1 MKRFLGRRLGGK
13 GGLNQRRLRK
23 PLIESLHERVVYAAD
38 MQFVKDI
45 NTLPDLVGSSPS
57 EFVQVGTT
65 MYFTATSAATGLE
78 LWKTDG
84 TAGGTVLVKD
94 IQDGAYGSG
103 VRNLTNVNGTL
114 FFSANDGEG
123 GDELWKSDGTSA
135 GTVLVSDIQDG
146 RDSSSPSNFA
156 VLGSTL
162 IFSANDGRS
171 GVELWQSNGTAA
183 GTSLV
188 RNIRTGNRGS
198 NPGNLTTV
206 AGSVYF
212 TANDGTN
219 GVELWKSD
227 GTNAGTVLVRNIR
240 AGLASSTPSSL
251 VNVNGTLYFSAND
264 GTNGV
269 ELWKSSGT
277 AATTVMVRSIFAG
290 LSSANPSQ
298 LTNVG
303 GTLYFAAN
311 DGTSGVELWKS
322 DGTDAGTVRV
332 SDIQAGAV
340 GSNPSQFL
348 SVGTTLYFAAQTSV
362 GVELWK
368 STGTAAGTTLVKDI
382 QVGAGGSAPTGLKN
396 LNGTVFF
403 AANDGING
411 AELWKSDGT
420 EAGTL
425 LVRDIN
431 TTVGV
436 GSNPSQL
443 AVLNG
448 KLLFQANDGLTGSEL
463 WHSDGTTLGTTQ
475 LKDVL
480 AGNLGSEIGLEMTT
494 VGGNFYFSAND
505 GVTGSELWKSDGTA
519 AGTVLVKD
527 ISLGELGSTP
537 TFLTDVGGVLYFSA
551 DDGVTGAELWK
562 SDGTEAGTV
571 LVKDISL
578 GLTDS
583 SPAYFTDVNGTLFF
597 TATNGTN
604 GIELW
609 KSDGTDIG
617 TVMVRDI
624 YSGGVGSIPTF
635 LTNLNGTLFFAAADL
650 AGGMELWKSDGTTA
664 GTVRVK
670 DIRAGLASGLDDHAA
685 LVNVAGNL
693 FFTADNGT
701 SGFEL
706 WKSDGTEAGTVL
718 VSDILPGAGSS
729 YLEELVNVGGVLYF
743 SGTDGVTGYELW
755 KSDGTTAGTVLVA
768 DGVPGAGSLYP
779 HYLTEV
785 NGSIF
790 FQADDGINGIE
801 LWKSDGTAE
810 GTVMVRDIAPG
821 LASSAPSSLIG
832 VRGVVY
838 FNANDGVNGSE
849 LWQSDGTAEGT
860 VRTTTVTSAPIGVAP
875 SVLANFNNRLVFAA
889 VDDVHGSELWAQVP
903 NVAPTDIQIS
913 ANAIAENS
921 VAPTAIGDF
930 TSTDPDVGDLFTY
943 TIVAGLGDTDNASFE
958 IVGATLRATSS
969 FDFETKPS
977 YTVRVRSTDQ
987 GGLFVEKAF
996 VINVTNVDE
1005 SPSDIVLSS
1014 SLIVENSGANSPIAT
1029 ISTIDSDASDTFT
1042 YTFVEGAGDV
1052 DNAAFAIAG
1061 DSLSAI
1067 SDFDYEAKAS
1077 YSVRIRS
1084 TDSAGLFTEKSF
1096 VISVTNVN
1104 EAPVDIALAVSTIP
1118 ENAGANT
1125 TIGTLSTIDVD
1136 ASNTFTYSLVA
1147 GAGDFDN
1154 DSFNINGDLLQATSS
1169 FDFETKSSYT
1179 VRVRSTDQGGL
1190 STEKVFVIDVTDI
1203 NEAPTDIGLSSAL
1216 ILENSGANATVG
1228 TLSTADVDASNTF
1241 SYELINGEGDVD
1253 NAEFN
1258 ISENILRATSNLSF
1272 ATKSSYSIRVRST
1285 DQGGLSLDKT
1295 FTIQVLQN
1303 NSAPTD
1309 VNLFPGFVFEN
1320 AGANASVGAL
1330 STTDPNA
1337 GNTFTYSLVAGLGD
1351 GDNDAFNVLGSSL
1364 LANTSFD
1371 YESRSSYAVRVRS
1384 TDQGGLFT
1392 EKAFIVNVLNTN
1404 EAPTDIV
1411 LSANQIAEGAIVNT
1425 TVGLLSTSDVD
1436 ASNSFTYA
1444 LVAGAGDADNAA
1456 FDISGNALRA
1466 TSSFDFETKSSY
1478 TVRVRTT
1485 DQGGLFTEKAF
1496 VITVSD
1502 VNEAPTDLALSS
1514 TSILENSGM
1523 NAEVG
1528 TFSSTDPDVENSF
1541 VYTLVAGTGD
1551 VDNAAF
1557 NISENALRATDN
1569 LVFATKSVY
1578 TVRIRS
1584 TDQGGLFAERAFVI
1598 NVLSVN
1604 SAPNDITLSLSSIA
1618 ENSGANATVGSLSS
1632 IDANAGDTFTYTLVD
1647 GTGDT
1652 DNTSFNINGD
1662 SVRATSNLDFE
1673 TKSSY
1678 TVRVRS
1684 TDQGGLF
1691 TEKAFVITVSDANE
1705 SPTDLSL
1712 SSSLIPENAGA
1723 NATVGAFSSTDP
1735 DAGDTFTYSLVAGT
1749 GDADNAAFAITGDS
1763 LSAVGSFDYETKE
1776 NYTVR
1781 VRSTDS
1787 TGLFT
1792 EKVFVINV
1800 TNVNEGPTDIGLSSS
1815 FVEENAGGNAIV
1827 GTLSTTDVDAGN
1839 TFTYSLVAGSGDGD
1853 NAAFDIS
1860 GDALRATNSFDFET
1874 KASYTVRVRSVDQG
1888 GLLTEKVFVIN
1899 VTNLNE
1905 APTDIGLSSTSILE
1919 NSGANAT
1926 VGVLSTVD
1934 ADASSTFTYS
1944 FIAGA
1949 GDADNAAFNIS
1960 GDVLRATNNLSF
1972 SAKSSYTIRVRT
1984 TDQGGLSFDKSFT
1997 ILVMQSN
2004 VAPTDLNLFPGFV
2017 FENAGVDASLGALST
2032 TDANAGDTFTYTL
2045 VAGLGDGDNAAFN
2058 VLGSSLR
2065 ANSSFDYETRSS
2077 YSVRIRTTDLGGLF
2091 TEKAFIVSVLN
2102 TNEAPSDIALT
2113 SSQIAE
2119 NSVANTT
2126 VGVLSTIDV
2135 DAANSFAYTL
2145 VAGAGDTDNAAFNI
2159 SGNAL
2164 RATNSLDFETKSSY
2178 TVRVRST
2185 DQGGLFT
2192 EKVFVI
2198 SVVDINETPTALDIS
2213 STSIL
2218 ENSGANATVGTLSST
2233 DPDASNMFVYTL
2245 VAGTDDVDNESFNI
2259 SGNELRATNNLVF
2272 ATKSSYTVRVRTTDQ
2287 GGLFAE
2293 RAFVINVTSQNA
2305 APSDIALSS
2314 TSISENLGA
2323 NATVGSLS
2331 TTDSNVGDTFTY
2343 TLVAGLGDVDNAA
2356 FNISGNA
2363 LRATNNLDFETKS
2376 SYTVRVRST
2385 DQGGLFTE
2393 KAFAISVLDAA
2404 EDILISG
2411 TAGNDTIIA
2420 NYTGDGVVAQWLV
2433 TRNGG
2438 VVFSGVVP
2446 AGQNL
2451 WFDGLGGTD
2460 SLQVVGRSVDDTFTL
2475 DGLRIAA
2482 NGAWT
2487 RSSNVESV
2495 RILGGNGNDLL
2506 RVVSGTASFDG
2517 GAGADRVEATA
2528 GANTFTLTGNGTGN
2542 LNTTLA
2548 FTTIESVQGGIDSDR
2563 FVFGASGSLTGQV
2576 IGGLG
2581 IDTIDQSARTGT
2593 TTLNLSTGILTSTGG
2608 FVGIESFVSG
2618 SSTVDSVIGPNAA
2631 NLWNVTGPSAWNLN
2645 GEIAFNGFEN
2655 LTGGT
2660 GADRFEFLP
2669 TGRVIGTLNGGAG
2682 ADVANFAALATPIQV
2697 QLGTT
2702 PSVSGLIGRYTAVE
2716 RMDGNGLAGGRL
2728 VGANAATA
2736 WVVNAAGDVVV
2747 SNVTYSAIPAIAGG
2761 TATDTVTGPA
2771 VATQW
2776 TLNGA
2781 NAGSVRVG
2789 AVALA
2794 FTGVENLTGST
2805 ASDEFI
2811 VAPTGSLTGNIN
2823 GGTGT
2828 GINSVDYSAWS
2839 TNVVVNLGVT
2849 TAGNATAVSGSMT
2862 GIGMV
2867 TGGAG
2872 NDSLTG
2878 RATLAT
2884 ILIGLGG
2891 SDVLIGGSQ
2900 RDLLIGGT
2908 GADILQGAAGDDLL
2922 ISGTTLHDR
2931 DRAAL
2936 LLIFSEWT
2944 STRTFAQRTAN
2955 IWGNGVGTRA
2965 NGTTYL
2971 NNGAA
2976 DGITDSVFA
2985 DTETDLL
2992 TGGTNQDWF
3001 FAAPGEISDLVTAGA
3016 TPDRRD

>member
-23 PLIESLHERVVYAAD
+23 PVIESLHERVVYAAD

-45 NTLPDLVGSSPS
+45 NTLPDLVGSTPA
-57 EFVQVGTT
+57 EFVQIGTT
-65 MYFTATSAATGLE
+65 MYFSATSAATGLE

-84 TAGGTVLVKD
+84 TVAGTVLVKD

-114 FFSANDGEG
+114 FFSADDGVG
-123 GDELWKSDGTSA
+123 GYELWKSDGTSA
-135 GTVLVSDIQDG
+135 GTTLVSDIQRG
-146 RDSSSPSNFA
+146 RGGSSPSNFVA
-156 VLGSTL
+156 LGSTL
-162 IFSANDGRS
+162 IFSANDGS
-171 GVELWQSNGTAA
+171 NGVELWQSNGTAV
-183 GTSLV
+183 GTTLV
-188 RNIRTGNRGS
+188 RNIRTGNVGS
-198 NPGNLTTV
+198 NPGNMTAVT
-206 AGSVYF
+206 GSVYF
-212 TANDGTN
+212 TADDGTN
-219 GVELWKSD
+219 GVELWKTD

-240 AGLASSTPSSL
+240 AGVASSTPSSL

-277 AATTVMVRSIFAG
+277 AATTVLVRSIFAG
-290 LSSANPSQ
+290 LSSANPTQ

-303 GTLYFAAN
+303 GTLYFAAD

-322 DGTDAGTVRV
+322 DGTNAGTVRV
-332 SDIQAGAV
+332 ADIQAGAV
-340 GSNPSQFL
+340 GSNPTQFL
-348 SVGTTLYFAAQTSV
+348 SVGTTLFFAAQTSS

-382 QVGAGGSAPTGLKN
+382 QVGAGSSSPTGLKN
-396 LNGTVFF
+396 NNGTVFF
-403 AANDGING
+403 AADDGVNG
-411 AELWKSDGT
+411 VELWKTDGT
-420 EAGTL
+420 AAGTV
-425 LVRDIN
+425 LVQNIN
-431 TTVGV
+431 TTAGV
-436 GSNPSQL
+436 GSNPVRL
-443 AVLNG
+443 EVFNG

-463 WHSDGTTLGTTQ
+463 WQSDGTAAGTTQ
-475 LKDVL
+475 LKDIL
-480 AGNLGSEIGLEMTT
+480 GGNLGSQIGAEITT
-494 VGGNFYFSAND
+494 AGGSFFFSADD
-505 GVTGSELWKSDGTA
+505 GVNGAELWMSNGTG

-527 ISLGELGSTP
+527 IVVGAGGSGPAAMTN
-537 TFLTDVGGVLYFSA
+537 VGGVLYFSA
-551 DDGVTGAELWK
+551 DDGVNGVELWK
-562 SDGTEAGTV
+562 SDGTDAGTV
-571 LVKDISL
+571 LVKDIAV
-578 GLTDS
+578 GLTAS
-583 SPAYFTDVNGTLFF
+583 APAYLTNVNGTLFF
-597 TATNGTN
+597 TATNVTS

-609 KSDGTDIG
+609 KSDGTATG

-624 YSGGVGSIPTF
+624 NAGGVGSIPNN
-635 LTNLNGTLFFAAADL
+635 LTNANGTLYFVATDL
-650 AGGMELWKSDGTTA
+650 AGGTELWKSDGTTA

-670 DIRAGLASGLDDHAA
+670 DIRPGLASGLNDGAG
-685 LVNVAGNL
+685 LVNVAGTL
-693 FFTADNGT
+693 YFAADNGT
-701 SGFEL
+701 SGVEL
-706 WKSDGTEAGTVL
+706 WKSDGTDAGTTL
-718 VSDILPGAGSS
+718 VRDLVPGAGSS
-729 YLEELVNVGGVLYF
+729 YPEGFANVGGVLYF
-743 SGTDGVTGYELW
+743 SGTDGVTGGELW
-755 KSDGTTAGTVLVA
+755 KSDGTTAGTLLVA
-768 DGVPGAGSLYP
+768 DSVPGAGGLYP
-779 HYLTEV
+779 HYITGV
-785 NGSIF
+785 NGTVY
-790 FQADDGINGIE
+790 FQGEDGVNGIE
-801 LWKSDGTAE
+801 LWKSDGTAA
-810 GTVMVRDIAPG
+810 GTELLRDISPG
-821 LASSAPSSLIG
+821 LASSTPTSLVG
-832 VRGVVY
+832 VSGVVY
-838 FNANDGVNGSE
+838 FKANDGINGPE
-849 LWQSDGTAEGT
+849 LWQSDGTTAGT
-860 VRTTTVTSAPIGVAP
+860 VRTTTVTSAPIGIAP

-889 VDDVHGSELWAQVP
+889 VDDVHGGELWAQVP

-913 ANAIAENS
+913 ASVIAENS

-930 TSTDPDVGDLFTY
+930 STTDLDVGDLFTY
-943 TIVAGLGDTDNASFE
+943 TIVAGVGDTDNASFE
-958 IVGATLRATSS
+958 IVGGTLRAKNS
-969 FDFETKPS
+969 FDFEAKPS
-977 YTVRVRSTDQ
+977 YSVRVRSTDQ
-987 GGLFVEKAF
+987 GGLFTEKAF
-996 VINVTNVDE
+996 VI
-1005 SPSDIVLSS
+1005 
-1014 SLIVENSGANSPIAT
+1014 
-1029 ISTIDSDASDTFT
+1029 
-1042 YTFVEGAGDV
+1042 
-1052 DNAAFAIAG
+1052 
-1061 DSLSAI
+1061 
-1067 SDFDYEAKAS
+1067 
-1077 YSVRIRS
+1077 
-1084 TDSAGLFTEKSF
+1084 
-1096 VISVTNVN
+1096 SVT
-1104 EAPVDIALAVSTIP
+1104 
-1118 ENAGANT
+1118 
-1125 TIGTLSTIDVD
+1125 DV
-1136 ASNTFTYSLVA
+1136 
-1147 GAGDFDN
+1147 
-1154 DSFNINGDLLQATSS
+1154 
-1169 FDFETKSSYT
+1169 
-1179 VRVRSTDQGGL
+1179 
-1190 STEKVFVIDVTDI
+1190 
-1203 NEAPTDIGLSSAL
+1203 NEAPTDIGLSSTT

-1228 TLSTADVDASNTF
+1228 TLSTVDVDASNTF
-1241 SYELINGEGDVD
+1241 SYALVAGAGDVD
-1253 NAEFN
+1253 NGAFN
-1258 ISENILRATSNLSF
+1258 ISGNVLRATSDLNF
-1272 ATKSSYSIRVRST
+1272 ATTSSYSIRVRST
-1285 DQGGLSLDKT
+1285 DQGGLSFDKT
-1295 FTIQVLQN
+1295 FTIQVLQSN
-1303 NSAPTD
+1303 AAPTD
-1309 VNLFPGFVFEN
+1309 INLFPGFVFEN
-1320 AGANASVGAL
+1320 AGADASVGAL

-1351 GDNDAFNVLGSSL
+1351 GDNAAFNVLGSTL
-1364 LANTSFD
+1364 RANASFD
-1371 YESRSSYAVRVRS
+1371 YETRSSYAVRVRT

-1392 EKAFIVNVLNTN
+1392 EKAFIVNVLNAN
-1404 EAPTDIV
+1404 EAPTDVI
-1411 LSANQIAEGAIVNT
+1411 LSGNQIVEGAIANT
-1425 TVGLLSTSDVD
+1425 TVGLLSTIDVD
-1436 ASNSFTYA
+1436 ASNSFSYT

-1456 FDISGNALRA
+1456 FNISENALRA

-1485 DQGGLFTEKAF
+1485 DQGGLFTEKVF

-1502 VNEAPTDLALSS
+1502 VNEAPTDLELSS
-1514 TSILENSGM
+1514 TTIPEDSGA
-1523 NAEVG
+1523 NAPVG
-1528 TFSSTDPDVENSF
+1528 TLSSTDPDVGNTF
-1541 VYTLVAGTGD
+1541 TYTLVAGTGGA
-1551 VDNAAF
+1551 DNTAF
-1557 NISENALRATDN
+1557 NISGNVLLATDN

-1604 SAPNDITLSLSSIA
+1604 SAPNDITLSSNLIA

-1652 DNTSFNINGD
+1652 DNTSFNIIGD

-1735 DAGDTFTYSLVAGT
+1735 DAGNTFTYSLVTGT
-1749 GDADNAAFAITGDS
+1749 GDTDNAAFAITGDS
-1763 LSAVGSFDYETKE
+1763 LSAIGSFDYEAKAS
-1776 NYTVR
+1776 YTVR

-1787 TGLFT
+1787 SGLFT
-1792 EKVFVINV
+1792 EKVFVVNV
-1800 TNVNEGPTDIGLSSS
+1800 TNVNEDPTDIGLSSS
-1815 FVEENAGGNAIV
+1815 LVAENAGANAIV

-1874 KASYTVRVRSVDQG
+1874 KASYTVRIRSVDQG

-2017 FENAGVDASLGALST
+2017 FENAGVNVSVGALST

-2077 YSVRIRTTDLGGLF
+2077 YAVRIRTTDLGGLF

-2102 TNEAPSDIALT
+2102 TNEAPSDIVLT

-2164 RATNSLDFETKSSY
+2164 RATNSLDFENKSSY
-2178 TVRVRST
+2178 TLRVRST

-2198 SVVDINETPTALDIS
+2198 SVVDVNEAPTDLALT
-2213 STSIL
+2213 STSIP

-2233 DPDASNMFVYTL
+2233 DPDASNTFVYEL
-2245 VAGTDDVDNESFNI
+2245 VAGAGDVDNASFNI
-2259 SGNELRATNNLVF
+2259 SGNVLRATNNLVF
-2272 ATKSSYTVRVRTTDQ
+2272 ATKSSYVIRVRTTDQ

-2293 RAFVINVTSQNA
+2293 RSFVINVTSPNT
-2305 APSDIALSS
+2305 APTDIALSS

-2323 NATVGSLS
+2323 NATVGSLG

-2343 TLVAGLGDVDNAA
+2343 TLVGGLGDVDNAA
-2356 FNISGNA
+2356 FNISGNL

-2376 SYTVRVRST
+2376 GYTVRVRST

-2393 KAFAISVLDAA
+2393 KAFAITVLDAP
-2404 EDILISG
+2404 EDILIAG

-2438 VVFSGVVP
+2438 VVFSGIVP
-2446 AGQNL
+2446 VGQNL
-2451 WFDGLGGTD
+2451 WFDGLAGTD
-2460 SLQVVGRSVDDTFTL
+2460 TLQVVGRSVDDSFTL

-2487 RSSNVESV
+2487 RSSNIESV

-2506 RVVSGTASFDG
+2506 RVVSGTASFEG
-2517 GAGADRVEATA
+2517 GGGVDRVEATA

-2542 LNTTLA
+2542 FNSSLT

-2581 IDTIDQSARTGT
+2581 VDTIDLSAKTGA
-2593 TTLNLSTGILTSTGG
+2593 TTLNFVTGMLTSTGG
-2608 FVGIESFVSG
+2608 FFGIESFVSG
-2618 SSTVDSVIGPNAA
+2618 SNTADTVTGPNI
-2631 NLWNVTGPSAWNLN
+2631 NSLWNITGPSAWNLN
-2645 GEIAFNGFEN
+2645 GEMTFNGFEN

-2669 TGRVIGTLNGGAG
+2669 TGRVVGTLNGGAG
-2682 ADVANFAALATPIQV
+2682 ADVASFAALSTPVQV
-2697 QLGTT
+2697 QLGANAAIT
-2702 PSVSGLIGRYTAVE
+2702 GLVGRYTAVE
-2716 RMDGNGLAGGRL
+2716 RVNGNGLAGSRI
-2728 VGANAATA
+2728 VGSNATTA
-2736 WVVNAAGDVVV
+2736 WVVNAAGDVVA

-2761 TATDTVTGPA
+2761 TAVDTVTGPA
-2771 VATQW
+2771 VATKW

-2781 NAGSVRVG
+2781 NAGSVTVG

-2811 VAPTGSLTGNIN
+2811 VMPTGSLSGNLN

-2839 TNVVVNLGVT
+2839 TNVVVNLSVT
-2849 TAGNATAVSGSMT
+2849 SAGNATGVSGAMT

-2878 RATLAT
+2878 RATLST

-2891 SDVLIGGSQ
+2891 NDVLIGGSQ

-2922 ISGTTLHDR
+2922 ISGTTVHER

-2936 LLIFSEWT
+2936 LQILAEWT

-2955 IWGNGVGTRA
+2955 IWGNGTGTRA

-2971 NNGAA
+2971 NNSAA
-2976 DGITDSVFA
+2976 DSITDSVFA
-2985 DTETDLL
+2985 DTDTDLL

-3016 TPDRRD
+3016 TQDRRD

>member
-23 PLIESLHERVVYAAD
+23 PVIESLHERVVYAAD

-45 NTLPDLVGSSPS
+45 NTLPDLVGSTPA
-57 EFVQVGTT
+57 EFVQIGTT
-65 MYFTATSAATGLE
+65 MYFSATSAATGLE

-84 TAGGTVLVKD
+84 TAAGTVLVKD
-94 IQDGAYGSG
+94 IQDGAYGAG

-114 FFSANDGEG
+114 FFSADDGVG
-123 GDELWKSDGTSA
+123 GYELWKSDGTSA
-135 GTVLVSDIQDG
+135 GTTLVSDIQRG
-146 RDSSSPSNFA
+146 RRGSSPSNFVA
-156 VLGSTL
+156 LGSTL
-162 IFSANDGRS
+162 LFSANDGNN

-183 GTSLV
+183 GTTLV
-188 RNIRTGNRGS
+188 RNIRPGNAGS
-198 NPGNLTTV
+198 NPGNMTAV

-219 GVELWKSD
+219 GVELWKTD

-240 AGLASSTPSSL
+240 AGVASSTPSSL

-277 AATTVMVRSIFAG
+277 AATTVLVRSIFAG
-290 LSSANPSQ
+290 LSSANPTQ

-303 GTLYFAAN
+303 GTLYFAAD

-322 DGTDAGTVRV
+322 DGTNAGTVRV

-348 SVGTTLYFAAQTSV
+348 SVGTTLYFAAQTSS

-382 QVGAGGSAPTGLKN
+382 QVGAGSSAPTGLKN
-396 LNGTVFF
+396 VNGTVFF
-403 AANDGING
+403 VANDGVTG

-420 EAGTL
+420 TAGTV
-425 LVRDIN
+425 LVRDIDISA
-431 TTVGV
+431 GV
-436 GSNPSQL
+436 GSNPTRL
-443 AVLNG
+443 EVFNG

-463 WHSDGTTLGTTQ
+463 WQ
-475 LKDVL
+475 
-480 AGNLGSEIGLEMTT
+480 
-494 VGGNFYFSAND
+494 
-505 GVTGSELWKSDGTA
+505 SDGTA
-519 AGTVLVKD
+519 AGTTQLKDILAGNLGSQIGAEMTTAGGNFFFSADDGVNGAELWMSNGTGVGTVLVKD
-527 ISLGELGSTP
+527 IVVGAGGSAPAAMTN
-537 TFLTDVGGVLYFSA
+537 VGGVLYFSA
-551 DDGVTGAELWK
+551 DDGVNGVELWK
-562 SDGTEAGTV
+562 SDGTDAGTV
-571 LVKDISL
+571 LVKDISV
-578 GLTDS
+578 GLTPS
-583 SPAYFTDVNGTLFF
+583 TPAYLTNVNGTLFF
-597 TATNGTN
+597 TATNVTS

-609 KSDGTDIG
+609 KSDGTATG

-624 YSGGVGSIPTF
+624 NAGGVGSIPNN
-635 LTNLNGTLFFAAADL
+635 LTNANGTLYFVATDL
-650 AGGMELWKSDGTTA
+650 AGGTELWKSDGTTA

-670 DIRAGLASGLDDHAA
+670 DIRPGLASGLNDGAG
-685 LVNVAGNL
+685 LVNVAGTL
-693 FFTADNGT
+693 YFAADNGT
-701 SGFEL
+701 SGVEL
-706 WKSDGTEAGTVL
+706 WKSDGTDAGTTL
-718 VSDILPGAGSS
+718 VRDLIPGAGSS
-729 YLEELVNVGGVLYF
+729 YPEGFANVGGVLYF
-743 SGTDGVTGYELW
+743 SGTDGVTGGELW

-768 DGVPGAGSLYP
+768 DSVPGAGGLYP
-779 HYLTEV
+779 HYITGV
-785 NGSIF
+785 NGTVY
-790 FQADDGINGIE
+790 FQGEDGVNGIE
-801 LWKSDGTAE
+801 LWKSDGTAA
-810 GTVMVRDIAPG
+810 GTELLQDISPG
-821 LASSAPSSLIG
+821 LASSTPTSLVG
-832 VRGVVY
+832 VSGVVY
-838 FNANDGVNGSE
+838 FKANDGINGPE
-849 LWQSDGTAEGT
+849 LWQSDGTTAGT

-913 ANAIAENS
+913 ASVIAENS

-930 TSTDPDVGDLFTY
+930 STTDPDVGDLFTY
-943 TIVAGLGDTDNASFE
+943 TIVAGVGDTDNASFE
-958 IVGATLRATSS
+958 IVGGTLRATNS
-969 FDFETKPS
+969 FDFEAKPS
-977 YTVRVRSTDQ
+977 YSVRVRSTDQ
-987 GGLFVEKAF
+987 GGLFTEKAF
-996 VINVTNVDE
+996 VITVTDVDE
-1005 SPSDIVLSS
+1005 APTDILLSGS
-1014 SLIVENSGANSPIAT
+1014 T
-1029 ISTIDSDASDTFT
+1029 ISENAEANVAVGTLSTTDADAANTFA
-1042 YTFVEGAGDV
+1042 YSLVAGAGDV
-1052 DNAAFAIAG
+1052 DNAAF
-1061 DSLSAI
+1061 S
-1067 SDFDYEAKAS
+1067 
-1077 YSVRIRS
+1077 
-1084 TDSAGLFTEKSF
+1084 
-1096 VISVTNVN
+1096 
-1104 EAPVDIALAVSTIP
+1104 
-1118 ENAGANT
+1118 
-1125 TIGTLSTIDVD
+1125 
-1136 ASNTFTYSLVA
+1136 
-1147 GAGDFDN
+1147 
-1154 DSFNINGDLLQATSS
+1154 INGNVLHATSS

-1190 STEKVFVIDVTDI
+1190 FTEKAFLISVTNV
-1203 NEAPTDIGLSSAL
+1203 NEAPTEIALSVSSIPENAGANAVVGILSTSDVDAANSFTYSLVAGAGDLDNAAFSINGNLLQATSSLDFETKPSYTVRVRSTDQDGLFTETAFVISVTDVNEAPIDIGLSSTT

-1228 TLSTADVDASNTF
+1228 TLSTVDVDASNTF
-1241 SYELINGEGDVD
+1241 GYALIAGAGDVD
-1253 NAEFN
+1253 NAAFN
-1258 ISENILRATSNLSF
+1258 ISGNVLRATSDLNF
-1272 ATKSSYSIRVRST
+1272 ATKSIYSIRVRST
-1285 DQGGLSLDKT
+1285 DQGGLSYDKA
-1295 FTIQVLQN
+1295 FTIQVLQSN
-1303 NSAPTD
+1303 AAPTD
-1309 VNLFPGFVFEN
+1309 ISLFPGFVFEN
-1320 AGANASVGAL
+1320 AGADASVGAL

-1351 GDNDAFNVLGSSL
+1351 GDNAAFNVLGSTL
-1364 LANTSFD
+1364 RANASFD
-1371 YESRSSYAVRVRS
+1371 YESRSSYAVRVRT

-1392 EKAFIVNVLNTN
+1392 EKAFIVNVLNAN
-1404 EAPTDIV
+1404 EAPTDVI
-1411 LSANQIAEGAIVNT
+1411 LSGNQIVEGAVANT
-1425 TVGLLSTSDVD
+1425 TVGVLSTLDVD
-1436 ASNSFTYA
+1436 ASNSFSYT

-1456 FDISGNALRA
+1456 FNISENALRA

-1485 DQGGLFTEKAF
+1485 DQGGLFTEKVF

-1502 VNEAPTDLALSS
+1502 VNEAPIDLELSS
-1514 TSILENSGM
+1514 TTIPEGSGA
-1523 NAEVG
+1523 NAAVG
-1528 TFSSTDPDVENSF
+1528 TLSSTDPDVGNTF
-1541 VYTLVAGTGD
+1541 TYTLVAGTGD
-1551 VDNAAF
+1551 ADNTAF
-1557 NISENALRATDN
+1557 NISGNVLLATDN

-1584 TDQGGLFAERAFVI
+1584 TDEGGLFAERAFVI

-1604 SAPNDITLSLSSIA
+1604 SAPNDITLSSSLIA

-1632 IDANAGDTFTYTLVD
+1632 IDANAGDTFTYILVD

-1652 DNTSFNINGD
+1652 DNTSFNISGD

-1735 DAGDTFTYSLVAGT
+1735 DAGDTFTYSLAAGT
-1749 GDADNAAFAITGDS
+1749 GDTDNAAFAITGDS
-1763 LSAVGSFDYETKE
+1763 LSAVGSFDYETKAS
-1776 NYTVR
+1776 YTVR

-1800 TNVNEGPTDIGLSSS
+1800 TNVNEDPTDIGLTSSL
-1815 FVEENAGGNAIV
+1815 VAENAGANAIV

-1839 TFTYSLVAGSGDGD
+1839 TFTYSLVAGGGDGD
-1853 NAAFDIS
+1853 NASFNIS

-1888 GLLTEKVFVIN
+1888 GLLTEKVFVID

-1905 APTDIGLSSTSILE
+1905 SPTDIGLSSTSIFE

-2004 VAPTDLNLFPGFV
+2004 VSPTDLNLFPGFV
-2017 FENAGVDASLGALST
+2017 FENAGVDASVGALST

-2077 YSVRIRTTDLGGLF
+2077 YAVRIRTTDLGGLF

-2119 NSVANTT
+2119 NSVVNTT

-2145 VAGAGDTDNAAFNI
+2145 VAGAGDTDNASFNI

-2164 RATNSLDFETKSSY
+2164 RATNSLDFEAQSSY

-2198 SVVDINETPTALDIS
+2198 SVVDVNEAPTDLDIS
-2213 STSIL
+2213 STSIP
-2218 ENSGANATVGTLSST
+2218 ENSGANATVGMLSST
-2233 DPDASNMFVYTL
+2233 DPDASNTFVYAL
-2245 VAGTDDVDNESFNI
+2245 VAGAGDVDNASFNI
-2259 SGNELRATNNLVF
+2259 SGNVLRATNNLVF
-2272 ATKSSYTVRVRTTDQ
+2272 ATKSSYTIRVRTTDQ

-2293 RAFVINVTSQNA
+2293 RSFVINVTSPNT
-2305 APSDIALSS
+2305 APTDIALSS

-2331 TTDSNVGDTFTY
+2331 TTDSNVGNTFTY

-2356 FNISGNA
+2356 FNISGNF

-2393 KAFAISVLDAA
+2393 KAFAITVLDAP
-2404 EDILISG
+2404 EDILIAG

-2438 VVFSGVVP
+2438 VVFSGIVP
-2446 AGQNL
+2446 VGQNL
-2451 WFDGLGGTD
+2451 WFDGLAGTD
-2460 SLQVVGRSVDDTFTL
+2460 TLQVVGRSVDDSFTL

-2506 RVVSGTASFDG
+2506 RVVSGTAGFEG
-2517 GAGADRVEATA
+2517 GGGVDRVEATA
-2528 GANTFTLTGNGTGN
+2528 GANTFTLSGNGTGN
-2542 LNTTLA
+2542 LNSTLT

-2581 IDTIDQSARTGT
+2581 VDTIDLSAKTGT
-2593 TTLNLSTGILTSTGG
+2593 TTLNFVTGMLTSTGG
-2608 FVGIESFVSG
+2608 FFGIESFVSG
-2618 SSTVDSVIGPNAA
+2618 SNTADTVTGPNIDS
-2631 NLWNVTGPSAWNLN
+2631 LWNITGPSAWNLN
-2645 GEIAFNGFEN
+2645 GEMTFNGFEN

-2669 TGRVIGTLNGGAG
+2669 TGRVVGTLNGGAG
-2682 ADVANFAALATPIQV
+2682 ADVASFVALSTPVQV

-2702 PSVSGLIGRYTAVE
+2702 TVITGLVGRYTAVE
-2716 RMDGNGLAGGRL
+2716 RVNGNGLAGSRI
-2728 VGANAATA
+2728 VGSNAATA
-2736 WVVNAAGDVVV
+2736 WVVNAAGDVVA
-2747 SNVTYSAIPAIAGG
+2747 SNVTYSAIPSIAGG
-2761 TATDTVTGPA
+2761 TAVDTVTGPA

-2781 NAGSVRVG
+2781 NAGSVTVG

-2811 VAPTGSLTGNIN
+2811 VLPTGSLSGNLN

-2839 TNVVVNLGVT
+2839 TNVVVNLSVT
-2849 TAGNATAVSGSMT
+2849 TAGNATGVSGAMT

-2878 RATLAT
+2878 RATLST

-2891 SDVLIGGSQ
+2891 NDVLIGGSQ

-2922 ISGTTLHDR
+2922 ISGTTLHER

-2936 LLIFSEWT
+2936 LQILAEWT

-2955 IWGNGVGTRA
+2955 IWGNGTGTRA

-2971 NNGAA
+2971 NNSAA
-2976 DGITDSVFA
+2976 DSITDSVFA
-2985 DTETDLL
+2985 DTDSDLL

>member
-1 MKRFLGRRLGGK
+1 
-13 GGLNQRRLRK
+13 
-23 PLIESLHERVVYAAD
+23 
-38 MQFVKDI
+38 
-45 NTLPDLVGSSPS
+45 
-57 EFVQVGTT
+57 
-65 MYFTATSAATGLE
+65 
-78 LWKTDG
+78 
-84 TAGGTVLVKD
+84 
-94 IQDGAYGSG
+94 
-103 VRNLTNVNGTL
+103 
-114 FFSANDGEG
+114 
-123 GDELWKSDGTSA
+123 
-135 GTVLVSDIQDG
+135 
-146 RDSSSPSNFA
+146 
-156 VLGSTL
+156 
-162 IFSANDGRS
+162 
-171 GVELWQSNGTAA
+171 
-183 GTSLV
+183 
-188 RNIRTGNRGS
+188 
-198 NPGNLTTV
+198 
-206 AGSVYF
+206 
-212 TANDGTN
+212 
-219 GVELWKSD
+219 
-227 GTNAGTVLVRNIR
+227 
-240 AGLASSTPSSL
+240 
-251 VNVNGTLYFSAND
+251 
-264 GTNGV
+264 
-269 ELWKSSGT
+269 
-277 AATTVMVRSIFAG
+277 
-290 LSSANPSQ
+290 
-298 LTNVG
+298 
-303 GTLYFAAN
+303 
-311 DGTSGVELWKS
+311 
-322 DGTDAGTVRV
+322 
-332 SDIQAGAV
+332 
-340 GSNPSQFL
+340 
-348 SVGTTLYFAAQTSV
+348 
-362 GVELWK
+362 
-368 STGTAAGTTLVKDI
+368 
-382 QVGAGGSAPTGLKN
+382 
-396 LNGTVFF
+396 
-403 AANDGING
+403 
-411 AELWKSDGT
+411 
-420 EAGTL
+420 
-425 LVRDIN
+425 
-431 TTVGV
+431 
-436 GSNPSQL
+436 
-443 AVLNG
+443 
-448 KLLFQANDGLTGSEL
+448 
-463 WHSDGTTLGTTQ
+463 
-475 LKDVL
+475 
-480 AGNLGSEIGLEMTT
+480 
-494 VGGNFYFSAND
+494 
-505 GVTGSELWKSDGTA
+505 
-519 AGTVLVKD
+519 
-527 ISLGELGSTP
+527 
-537 TFLTDVGGVLYFSA
+537 
-551 DDGVTGAELWK
+551 
-562 SDGTEAGTV
+562 
-571 LVKDISL
+571 
-578 GLTDS
+578 
-583 SPAYFTDVNGTLFF
+583 
-597 TATNGTN
+597 
-604 GIELW
+604 
-609 KSDGTDIG
+609 
-617 TVMVRDI
+617 
-624 YSGGVGSIPTF
+624 
-635 LTNLNGTLFFAAADL
+635 
-650 AGGMELWKSDGTTA
+650 
-664 GTVRVK
+664 
-670 DIRAGLASGLDDHAA
+670 
-685 LVNVAGNL
+685 
-693 FFTADNGT
+693 
-701 SGFEL
+701 
-706 WKSDGTEAGTVL
+706 
-718 VSDILPGAGSS
+718 
-729 YLEELVNVGGVLYF
+729 
-743 SGTDGVTGYELW
+743 
-755 KSDGTTAGTVLVA
+755 
-768 DGVPGAGSLYP
+768 
-779 HYLTEV
+779 
-785 NGSIF
+785 
-790 FQADDGINGIE
+790 
-801 LWKSDGTAE
+801 
-810 GTVMVRDIAPG
+810 
-821 LASSAPSSLIG
+821 
-832 VRGVVY
+832 
-838 FNANDGVNGSE
+838 
-849 LWQSDGTAEGT
+849 
-860 VRTTTVTSAPIGVAP
+860 
-875 SVLANFNNRLVFAA
+875 
-889 VDDVHGSELWAQVP
+889 
-903 NVAPTDIQIS
+903 
-913 ANAIAENS
+913 
-921 VAPTAIGDF
+921 
-930 TSTDPDVGDLFTY
+930 
-943 TIVAGLGDTDNASFE
+943 
-958 IVGATLRATSS
+958 
-969 FDFETKPS
+969 
-977 YTVRVRSTDQ
+977 
-987 GGLFVEKAF
+987 
-996 VINVTNVDE
+996 
-1005 SPSDIVLSS
+1005 
-1014 SLIVENSGANSPIAT
+1014 
-1029 ISTIDSDASDTFT
+1029 
-1042 YTFVEGAGDV
+1042 
-1052 DNAAFAIAG
+1052 
-1061 DSLSAI
+1061 
-1067 SDFDYEAKAS
+1067 
-1077 YSVRIRS
+1077 
-1084 TDSAGLFTEKSF
+1084 
-1096 VISVTNVN
+1096 
-1104 EAPVDIALAVSTIP
+1104 
-1118 ENAGANT
+1118 
-1125 TIGTLSTIDVD
+1125 
-1136 ASNTFTYSLVA
+1136 
-1147 GAGDFDN
+1147 
-1154 DSFNINGDLLQATSS
+1154 
-1169 FDFETKSSYT
+1169 
-1179 VRVRSTDQGGL
+1179 
-1190 STEKVFVIDVTDI
+1190 
-1203 NEAPTDIGLSSAL
+1203 
-1216 ILENSGANATVG
+1216 
-1228 TLSTADVDASNTF
+1228 
-1241 SYELINGEGDVD
+1241 
-1253 NAEFN
+1253 
-1258 ISENILRATSNLSF
+1258 
-1272 ATKSSYSIRVRST
+1272 
-1285 DQGGLSLDKT
+1285 
-1295 FTIQVLQN
+1295 
-1303 NSAPTD
+1303 
-1309 VNLFPGFVFEN
+1309 
-1320 AGANASVGAL
+1320 
-1330 STTDPNA
+1330 
-1337 GNTFTYSLVAGLGD
+1337 
-1351 GDNDAFNVLGSSL
+1351 
-1364 LANTSFD
+1364 
-1371 YESRSSYAVRVRS
+1371 
-1384 TDQGGLFT
+1384 
-1392 EKAFIVNVLNTN
+1392 
-1404 EAPTDIV
+1404 
-1411 LSANQIAEGAIVNT
+1411 
-1425 TVGLLSTSDVD
+1425 
-1436 ASNSFTYA
+1436 
-1444 LVAGAGDADNAA
+1444 
-1456 FDISGNALRA
+1456 
-1466 TSSFDFETKSSY
+1466 
-1478 TVRVRTT
+1478 
-1485 DQGGLFTEKAF
+1485 LFTEKAF

-1528 TFSSTDPDVENSF
+1528 TFSSTDPDVDNSF

-1578 TVRIRS
+1578 TVRVRS
-1584 TDQGGLFAERAFVI
+1584 TDQGGLFAEQVFVI
-1598 NVLSVN
+1598 NVTSVN
-1604 SAPNDITLSLSSIA
+1604 TAPSDITLSSSLIA

-1735 DAGDTFTYSLVAGT
+1735 DAGDTFTYLLVAGT

-1776 NYTVR
+1776 SYTVR

-1839 TFTYSLVAGSGDGD
+1839 TFTYSLVAGSGDAD

-1888 GLLTEKVFVIN
+1888 GLFTEKVLVIN

-2198 SVVDINETPTALDIS
+2198 GVGDVNEAPTAVALS
-2213 STSIL
+2213 STSIP

-2293 RAFVINVTSQNA
+2293 RSFVINVTSQNA

-2314 TSISENLGA
+2314 SSISENLGA
-2323 NATVGSLS
+2323 NATVGSLN

-2356 FNISGNA
+2356 FNISGNV

-2451 WFDGLGGTD
+2451 WFDGLAGTD
-2460 SLQVVGRSVDDTFTL
+2460 TLQVVGRSIDDTFTL

-2495 RILGGNGNDLL
+2495 RILGGNGNDQL

-2517 GAGADRVEATA
+2517 GAGADRVEAMA

-2581 IDTIDQSARTGT
+2581 IDTIDQSAKTGT
-2593 TTLNLSTGILTSTGG
+2593 TTLNLSTGMLTSTGG

-2618 SSTVDSVIGPNAA
+2618 SGTVDSVIGPNAA

-2645 GEIAFNGFEN
+2645 GQISFNGFEN

-2660 GADRFEFLP
+2660 GADLFEFLP
-2669 TGRVIGTLNGGAG
+2669 TGRVIGTLTGGTG
-2682 ADVANFAALATPIQV
+2682 ADVASFAALATPVQV

-2702 PSVSGLIGRYTAVE
+2702 PSVTGLIGRYTAVE
-2716 RMDGNGLAGGRL
+2716 RIDGNGLAGGRL
-2728 VGANAATA
+2728 AGANATTA
-2736 WVVNAAGDVVV
+2736 WVVNAAGEVVV

-2811 VAPTGSLTGNIN
+2811 VMPTGTLSGNIN
-2823 GGTGT
+2823 GGTGA
-2828 GINSVDYSAWS
+2828 GINTVDYSAWS
-2839 TNVVVNLGVT
+2839 TNVVVNLSVT
-2849 TAGNATAVSGSMT
+2849 TAGNATGVSGAMT

-2878 RATLAT
+2878 RATLPT

-2971 NNGAA
+2971 NNSAA